1 MINVMSK
8 LFTCVMA
15 SDIRT
20 KYCTNE
26 NGKNNC
32 IYFRERVKKCPF
44 GNISLSSTLPPR
56 YSPIQ
61 RNVPDTAV
69 LSLRESIEIKQ
80 LIGTNL
86 RRKSMKKMRLFSR
99 KLCI

>member
-32 IYFRERVKKCPF
+32 IYFWERVKKVSLYREHFPKPCPTTYVQ
-44 GNISLSSTLPPR
+44 S
-56 YSPIQ
+56 YS
-61 RNVPDTAV
+61 
-69 LSLRESIEIKQ
+69 E
-80 LIGTNL
+80 
-86 RRKSMKKMRLFSR
+86 
-99 KLCI
+99 